1 MSLEAFTWPISC
13 GGAFLVVYSLAVYP
27 KLTKKLGSV
36 TQARLGL
43 LAGIPG
49 CLLMPTSSL
58 FSSYALQQVSLSVPT
73 YPVSS

>member
-13 GGAFLVVYSLAVYP
+13 GGVVLVAYSLAVYP

-36 TQARLGL
+36 TLARIGL

-49 CLLMPTSSL
+49 CLLMPASSL
-58 FSSYALQQVSLSVPT
+58 FSPYLLQQVRFNS
-73 YPVSS
+73 

>member
-13 GGAFLVVYSLAVYP
+13 GGAVLVAYSLAVYP

-36 TQARLGL
+36 TLARIGL
-43 LAGIPG
+43 LAGLPG

-58 FSSYALQQVSLSVPT
+58 LSPYALQQVIFQDSAHALG
-73 YPVSS
+73 